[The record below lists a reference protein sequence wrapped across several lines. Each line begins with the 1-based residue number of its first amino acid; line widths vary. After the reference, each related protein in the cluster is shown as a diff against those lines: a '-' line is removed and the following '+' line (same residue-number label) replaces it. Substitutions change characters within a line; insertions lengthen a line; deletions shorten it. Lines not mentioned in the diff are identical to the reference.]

1 MKSSL
6 AKKHWGWWPRASE
19 GSPRWEGTAITT
31 AHSVRLAPVPSGDRS
46 ANPVKYGVP
55 GRSNLQQAH
64 ISVSSTRMR
73 SGAEMLATPSG
84 SLEQLVPRSLPCAIP
99 GAELAAL
106 ITPEA
111 SLERLDPLVDYFA
124 AWKLLNVSQWVLR
137 TVERGYRIQFGS
149 PPTRFSGVNSTLVGP
164 EQALVMEREVDTL
177 LRKEAIEVVPPH
189 ERESGLYSRYFIVSK
204 KDGGLRPI
212 LDLRQ
217 LNH

>member
-1 MKSSL
+1 
-6 AKKHWGWWPRASE
+6 
-19 GSPRWEGTAITT
+19 
-31 AHSVRLAPVPSGDRS
+31 
-46 ANPVKYGVP
+46 
-55 GRSNLQQAH
+55 
-64 ISVSSTRMR
+64 
-73 SGAEMLATPSG
+73 MLATPSG
-84 SLEQLVPRSLPCAIP
+84 VSGAASSPFPAGVPFQ

-111 SLERLDPLVDYFA
+111 SLERLDPLIDYFA
-124 AWKLLNVSQWVLR
+124 VWKLLLNVSQWVLR

-149 PPTRFSGVNSTLVGP
+149 PPTRFSGVNSTLVDP

-177 LRKEAIEVVPPH
+177 LRKEAIDVVPPH